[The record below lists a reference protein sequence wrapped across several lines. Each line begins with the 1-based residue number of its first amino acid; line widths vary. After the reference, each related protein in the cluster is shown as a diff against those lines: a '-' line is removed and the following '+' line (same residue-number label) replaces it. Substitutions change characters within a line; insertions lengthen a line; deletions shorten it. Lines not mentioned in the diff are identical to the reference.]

1 MDHITHPIL
10 RTGLR
15 LMFKLPSTLPLPTP
29 ILRQAMEISAQ
40 LFKTRPEVQ
49 VENCLIGG
57 VPAERISTGAAHK
70 KIIIH
75 LHGGAF
81 FAGSAKTHRALAS
94 EISAR
99 TDFTCY
105 VLNYRL
111 APEHPYPAALDDAMA
126 AYRALIDQGT
136 NPEDIIIGSDSGGCA
151 HALSLAIALRDQ
163 QLPLPSGQFMISPFL
178 DLSLSNPSVNKN
190 KNRDPMVTA
199 YALRRGADGYRGN
212 LPAEDSRVSPLFAD
226 LEGLPPTLVQM
237 GKDEILVDDALIF
250 ERLAKQAGMEIK
262 NQIYDGMW
270 HNFQMFNA
278 MSKTA
283 KKALDEIAD
292 FITLLDHSGSVSSQ

>member
-15 LMFKLPSTLPLPTP
+15 LMFKLPSAFPLPTP
-29 ILRQAMEISAQ
+29 MLRQAMEISANF
-40 LFKTRPEVQ
+40 FKTRPEVQ
-49 VENCLIGG
+49 VEQCLIGG
-57 VPAERISTGAAHK
+57 VPAERISTAAAHK
-70 KIIIH
+70 KTIIH

-99 TDFTCY
+99 TDFTIY
-105 VLNYRL
+105 MLNYRL

-126 AYRALIDQGT
+126 AYKALLDQGV
-136 NPEDIIIGSDSGGCA
+136 NAKDIIIGSDSGGCA
-151 HALSLAIALRDQ
+151 HSLSLVIALRDQ

-178 DLSLSNPSVNKN
+178 DLSLSNPSVNHN
-190 KNRDPMVTA
+190 KRLDPMVTA

-212 LPAEDSRVSPLFAD
+212 LSTKDARVSPLYAN
-226 LEGLPPTLVQM
+226 LKGLPPTLVQA
-237 GKDEILVDDALIF
+237 GKNEILVDDALIF
-250 ERLAKQAGMEIK
+250 EQLARQAGM
-262 NQIYDGMW
+262 
-270 HNFQMFNA
+270 HFQMFNS

-283 KKALDEIAD
+283 RKALDEIAD
-292 FITLLDHSGSVSSQ
+292 FITLLDPSDSVSSQ